1 MDEPWL
7 CADLHAPMGRGRLV
21 ARLEVRAPVLGVVG
35 PSGGGKT
42 TLLRILAGLV
52 PGARGTLRVFG
63 EDWQSPTPRP
73 PWLRR
78 VGWVP
83 QEGALFPHLSV
94 RENLAYAGPNPLFEE
109 AVAMLG
115 LGALLDRAP
124 RHLSGGERQRVALG
138 RALLSRPRLLLLDE
152 PFAALDRPRRE
163 ALARD
168 LAGWLAR
175 HNLTLAL
182 VTHDER
188 DLLPFSAEVVELV
201 EGRAGPPTAPGP

>member
-1 MDEPWL
+1 MVEPWL
-7 CADLHAPMGRGRLV
+7 CADLHAPMGRGLLH
-21 ARLEVRAPVLGVVG
+21 ARLEVRAAVLGVVG
-35 PSGGGKT
+35 PSGGGKS
-42 TLLRILAGLV
+42 TLLRVLAGLV
-52 PGARGTLRVFG
+52 PEARGALTVFG
-63 EDWQSPTPRP
+63 EDWLRPTPRP
-73 PWLRR
+73 PWRRR

-94 RENLAYAGPNPLFEE
+94 RENLVYAGANPLFEE
-109 AVAMLG
+109 AVSLLG

-168 LAGWLAR
+168 LAAWQGR
-175 HNLTLAL
+175 HNLTMAL

-201 EGRAGPPTAPGP
+201 EGRVGPPTAPIP